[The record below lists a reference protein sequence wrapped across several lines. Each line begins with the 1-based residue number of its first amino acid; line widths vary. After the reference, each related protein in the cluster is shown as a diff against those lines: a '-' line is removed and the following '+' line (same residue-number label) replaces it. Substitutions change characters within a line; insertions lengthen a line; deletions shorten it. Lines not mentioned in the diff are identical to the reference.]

1 MSIIFDAIRAQAQ
14 DSRVKFELDP
24 RIFDA
29 QRSFDKL
36 IRDNQPIPP
45 SEFTLKYSKEA

>member
-1 MSIIFDAIRAQAQ
+1 MAVLYDAVRAQAQ

-29 QRSFDKL
+29 QRSLDKL
-36 IRDNQPIPP
+36 IRDNQPVPP
-45 SEFTLKYSKEA
+45 SEHALKCNKNA